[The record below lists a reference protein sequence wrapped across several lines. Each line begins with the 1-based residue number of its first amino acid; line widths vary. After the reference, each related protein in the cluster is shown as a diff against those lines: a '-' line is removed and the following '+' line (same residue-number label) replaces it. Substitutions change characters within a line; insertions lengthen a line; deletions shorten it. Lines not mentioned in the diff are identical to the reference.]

1 MNPHRKE
8 WKQNLLSAFIKLGSL
23 LIQEQSEENVQKI
36 FSVLAGKLQANN
48 LPERLQQCLPES
60 TFVETKTGQE
70 LGWVVDTTTA
80 PEWVASV
87 VCQDKLVLTY
97 AYTCSQLK
105 YSILLAPSEML
116 SPAFSPMNTMQWA
129 SMPSDTS
136 GVESSGVAKGRPGQ
150 ACARPKHHVR
160 TAHVMQSCAK
170 RGLAYSRCP
179 ANTNDLATPL
189 VESLN
194 KCSIDHSRRSKT
206 LEACLE
212 FTYRQDKKTTLEH
225 LYVYT
230 VGFHCHSNAR
240 QLNLAGSKNL
250 NRTKPDLKGFLVP
263 KQMKM
268 TLDWK
273 VRLLLTATWT
283 AFVLILVC
291 LHSSKDLWF
300 HCTYSSSQLYI
311 GSYKGFWKMP
321 EEESREWGWQF
332 CWGEGK

>member
-1 MNPHRKE
+1 MTWLHHWLNP
-8 WKQNLLSAFIKLGSL
+8 WTSAQL
-23 LIQEQSEENVQKI
+23 
-36 FSVLAGKLQANN
+36 
-48 LPERLQQCLPES
+48 
-60 TFVETKTGQE
+60 
-70 LGWVVDTTTA
+70 TTA
-80 PEWVASV
+80 
-87 VCQDKLVLTY
+87 
-97 AYTCSQLK
+97 
-105 YSILLAPSEML
+105 
-116 SPAFSPMNTMQWA
+116 
-129 SMPSDTS
+129 
-136 GVESSGVAKGRPGQ
+136 GG
-150 ACARPKHHVR
+150 ARPWK
-160 TAHVMQSCAK
+160 
-170 RGLAYSRCP
+170 
-179 ANTNDLATPL
+179 
-189 VESLN
+189 
-194 KCSIDHSRRSKT
+194 
-206 LEACLE
+206 

-263 KQMKM
+263 KRMKM